1 MFGTVLVQYD
11 KFMLAL
17 EIQINDGKP
26 LVVGTEDITYAFLT
40 RNNIRNVH
48 SILVGG
54 SDDAFQYKWL
64 DKIMQDSDRVLIR
77 VVEVDKVAPPFEM
90 EKNNRERMK
99 QYFNQLKKE
108 LQDKQ
113 LL

>member
-1 MFGTVLVQYD
+1 
-11 KFMLAL
+11 MLAL

-26 LVVGTEDITYAFLT
+26 LVVGAEGITYAFLT

-54 SDDAFQYKWL
+54 SDDAFRYKWF
-64 DKIMQDSDRVLIR
+64 DKIVQGGARVLIR
-77 VVEVDKVAPPFEM
+77 VVEVDKEKVASPFEVG
-90 EKNNRERMK
+90 KNNRERMK